1 MIRFLSIFILKIV
14 ECLQGS
20 NLSLK
25 GTCKIVR
32 VLFEATRKRKNQLTI
47 LLFALFPYNN
57 V

>member
-32 VLFEATRKRKNQLTI
+32 VLFEATRKMKNQLTI

>member
-25 GTCKIVR
+25 GTCKILR
-32 VLFEATRKRKNQLTI
+32 VFFEATQMKNQLTI